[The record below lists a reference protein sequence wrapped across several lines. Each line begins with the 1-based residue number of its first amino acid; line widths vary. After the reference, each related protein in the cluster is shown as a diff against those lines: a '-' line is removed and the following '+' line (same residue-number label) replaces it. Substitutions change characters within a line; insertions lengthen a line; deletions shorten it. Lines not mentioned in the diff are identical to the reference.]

1 MAELREPV
9 LRHNLV
15 MARDLGVAP
24 TEDRPTIAV
33 ASGDMVHWGSIW
45 GGFMVAVAV
54 GLVLAA
60 LPIALGV
67 RPAATPTWWGLTL
80 AVIGGLVAT
89 YAGALCTGYL
99 SGVYNRI
106 CAGFNG
112 LVLGCLLVAGTAV
125 AAISGAASAAM
136 AGLFPLTRF
145 VTPNTVTPEA
155 MGSAWGFIIAAILVV
170 AVGYSGALQG
180 EQLREA
186 QIDREHGIG
195 R

>member
-9 LRHNLV
+9 LRTSVV

-60 LPIALGV
+60 LPIAFGV
-67 RPAATPTWWGLTL
+67 RPAATPSWWGLTL

-112 LVLGCLLVAGTAV
+112 LILGCLLVASTVLAAV
-125 AAISGAASAAM
+125 SGAAAARM
-136 AGLFPLTRF
+136 AGLFPLSAI

-155 MGSAWGFIIAAILVV
+155 IGSAWGFIIAALLVV
-170 AVGYSGALQG
+170 TVGYAGSLQG
-180 EQLREA
+180 EQMREI
-186 QIDREHGIG
+186 QIDREH
-195 R
+195 